1 MKSCSACVWR
11 QEPEGLV
18 SSGCTQPPCSATCP
32 GETRAR
38 QCLSVLGGDKF
49 PLLRTALAQRLCSQQ
64 GVSRPG
70 KVVDSDS
77 SPPSKAM

>member
-1 MKSCSACVWR
+1 MKSYSAWVWR

-32 GETRAR
+32 GGTGAR
-38 QCLSVLGGDKF
+38 RFLSVLVGDKS

-77 SPPSKAM
+77 PTSSKAM